1 MIRNLLNADE
11 DPPPGTKV
19 VIEDTI
25 ANPPAENVSAE
36 RATEGEISENQE
48 TPPANFEIP
57 ADAQFFNQPDE
68 TAPLDERAESIET
81 LMADIE
87 NLEPDEL
94 DRLEREIES
103 LPEAKSLAEPVREE
117 QIEVQQVEAEK
128 TPEITS
134 ATAEKIPESDSESTI
149 FQSDYT
155 PPSTAET
162 IRNSGLAWSAG
173 VVLFGSVVFM
183 MIFGWFAD
191 LLLGSSPWG
200 ILVGI
205 VLGGL
210 IGIVQLFRIS
220 SQIYRK

>member
-1 MIRNLLNADE
+1 MIKNLLNADE
-11 DPPPGTKV
+11 EPPPGTKV

-36 RATEGEISENQE
+36 KTAENETLENPQ

-57 ADAQFFNQPDE
+57 AEAQFFNQPDE
-68 TAPLDERAESIET
+68 TVSLDEQAESIET

-87 NLEPDEL
+87 NLEPEEL
-94 DRLEREIES
+94 DRLEREIEN
-103 LPEAKSLAEPVREE
+103 LPESESIAAPILAENVG
-117 QIEVQQVEAEK
+117 
-128 TPEITS
+128 TPATEFTS
-134 ATAEKIPESDSESTI
+134 ATAEKIPESDSEPTI
-149 FQSDYT
+149 FQTDYT

-162 IRNSGLAWSAG
+162 IRGSGLAWSAG